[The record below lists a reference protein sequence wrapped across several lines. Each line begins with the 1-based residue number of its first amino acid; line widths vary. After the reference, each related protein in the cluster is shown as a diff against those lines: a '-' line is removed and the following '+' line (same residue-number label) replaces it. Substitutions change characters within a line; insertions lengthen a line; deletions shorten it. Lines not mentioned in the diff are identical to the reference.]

1 MDFFS
6 DQLFC
11 VTYYWPSV
19 TCTALVYLLDTK
31 PWPDIWTVIVALLYA
46 LFRVIGFV
54 EHSFFLSKVD
64 ELVRGIAPLVY
75 FASPSCFHVYVCT
88 TIWILLLFSQNAFFR
103 VIYHDCL
110 YKYEIF
116 LTLSIWIQP
125 SKYVC
130 ISILA
135 RQFALFLLKQSPRFS
150 NRLIMNRCPN
160 IFPRFG

>member
-1 MDFFS
+1 MVCLSLMVCYSVFDCCSTGWAEPVNSSRASHQLWTICMDFFS

-88 TIWILLLFSQNAFFR
+88 TIWILLLFSQNAFFPC
-103 VIYHDCL
+103 Y
-110 YKYEIF
+110 
-116 LTLSIWIQP
+116 LSW
-125 SKYVC
+125 
-130 ISILA
+130 
-135 RQFALFLLKQSPRFS
+135 LF
-150 NRLIMNRCPN
+150 I
-160 IFPRFG
+160 